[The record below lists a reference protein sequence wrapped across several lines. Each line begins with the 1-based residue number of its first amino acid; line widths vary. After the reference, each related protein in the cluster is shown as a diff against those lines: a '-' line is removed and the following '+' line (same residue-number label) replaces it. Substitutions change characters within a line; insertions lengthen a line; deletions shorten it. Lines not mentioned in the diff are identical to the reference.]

1 MKLNYV
7 IFLLGSFLIIF
18 ASNFFITSDDKEVLK
33 KKDSESVAVQF
44 AETEEYTVSDETIF
58 SEPVLDKSNIL
69 KFSNNN
75 FSGEISLL
83 GGKLINIKLNNYFKN
98 PESDEKVQLLDRS
111 EYLSKLIL
119 KAKNVELPNDLLFDN
134 ILINNDNEVLLSAKF
149 GNFEIRRRYLF
160 DPDSFSINH
169 QVVVIN
175 KSGQNFI
182 FRLFEESN
190 GEINAESY
198 HNFDYQFNEELEKI
212 DYLPN
217 ESERVIEDINWY
229 GFSKKYF

>member
-1 MKLNYV
+1 LKLNYV

-33 KKDSESVAVQF
+33 EKDSESAAVQF
-44 AETEEYTVSDETIF
+44 TETEEYTVSDETIF
-58 SEPVLDKSNIL
+58 SEPVLDKSKIL

-83 GGKLINIKLNNYFKN
+83 GGKLINVKLNNYFKN

-134 ILINNDNEVLLSAKF
+134 ILINNENEVLLSAKF

-169 QVVVIN
+169 QIIVIN
-175 KSGQNFI
+175 KFYYGSRNF
-182 FRLFEESN
+182 
-190 GEINAESY
+190 
-198 HNFDYQFNEELEKI
+198 
-212 DYLPN
+212 
-217 ESERVIEDINWY
+217 
-229 GFSKKYF
+229 